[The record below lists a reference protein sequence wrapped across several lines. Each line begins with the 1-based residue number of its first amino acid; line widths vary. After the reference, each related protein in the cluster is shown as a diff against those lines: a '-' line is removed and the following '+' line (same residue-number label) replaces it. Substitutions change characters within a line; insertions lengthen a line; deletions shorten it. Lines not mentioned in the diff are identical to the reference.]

1 MIGKQLCGKK
11 LSNLVKFE
19 FNIFFYYLRSLRVW
33 SLKTYEIL
41 EILRGHEDEIEV
53 KF

>member
-1 MIGKQLCGKK
+1 L
-11 LSNLVKFE
+11 NP
-19 FNIFFYYLRSLRVW
+19 IFLYNVRSIRVW

-53 KF
+53 NLIFEIKIRIIENVQYIS